1 MRLTRIMNRKSPI
14 TWAETWDWS
23 ESSITI
29 LEGWLISML
38 ISQAQ
43 FPSQWM
49 FHQKQ
54 IQVGVSNPM
63 EKPARRELD
72 PGNWSNEDF
81 FRIDSAHF
89 HCGIRMSILVPEAKD
104 LMILCNSSYV
114 SYNVFE
120 AFCFC
125 LILKVSIEIT
135 FFDKIVIVILCD
147 YGNLL
152 ESNRLLLLKIFK
164 FEVCNN
170 KCWVVLYSFI
180 YLLGFYLVG
189 CFSPFKW
196 Y

>member
-1 MRLTRIMNRKSPI
+1 
-14 TWAETWDWS
+14 
-23 ESSITI
+23 
-29 LEGWLISML
+29 ML

>member
-54 IQVGVSNPM
+54 TQVGVSNPM

-170 KCWVVLYSFI
+170 KCWIILYSFI
-180 YLLGFYLVG
+180 HLLGFYLVG
-189 CFSPFKW
+189 CFNPLKW

>member
-170 KCWVVLYSFI
+170 KCWVFLYSFI

-189 CFSPFKW
+189 CFSPLKW

>member
-1 MRLTRIMNRKSPI
+1 MRLTRIMNRKSLI

-135 FFDKIVIVILCD
+135 FFYKIVIVILCD

>member
-135 FFDKIVIVILCD
+135 FFYKIVIVILCD

-189 CFSPFKW
+189 CFSPLKW

>member
-180 YLLGFYLVG
+180 YLLGFYLVR
-189 CFSPFKW
+189 CFSPLKW

>member
-189 CFSPFKW
+189 CFSPLKW

>member
-14 TWAETWDWS
+14 TWAEMWDWS

-189 CFSPFKW
+189 CFSPLKW

>member
-1 MRLTRIMNRKSPI
+1 
-14 TWAETWDWS
+14 
-23 ESSITI
+23 
-29 LEGWLISML
+29 
-38 ISQAQ
+38 
-43 FPSQWM
+43 
-49 FHQKQ
+49 
-54 IQVGVSNPM
+54 M

-125 LILKVSIEIT
+125 LILTVSIEIT
-135 FFDKIVIVILCD
+135 FFYKIVILILCD

-152 ESNRLLLLKIFK
+152 GIKQASVIKNLQVWGL
-164 FEVCNN
+164 
-170 KCWVVLYSFI
+170 
-180 YLLGFYLVG
+180 
-189 CFSPFKW
+189 
-196 Y
+196 